1 MPAPRSSAGLSPSL
15 DALET
20 AVTRRTRSL
29 FADDVAERRG
39 GLIEAIAGRR
49 ILVVGG
55 GGSIGA
61 VTVRLAA
68 DLRPAALHVVDQNEN
83 YLAELVRDLR
93 GSPQGIDPRVEFR
106 MLPVDYGSPIMRR
119 FLSDAPPYDAVL
131 NFAAMKH
138 VRSEKDVYSTLQMFD
153 TNIIKHVRFK
163 TWLAEHGHGARY
175 FAVSTD
181 KAANPSSLMGASKRL
196 MEDVAFGVPTPPVGI
211 ATSARF
217 ANVAF
222 SNGSLLQG
230 FRHRLA
236 RGQPLAAPR
245 DTRRYFV
252 SHAEAGELCLLA
264 AFAAP
269 TGHIVFPR
277 MDPETELQP
286 LDEIARRFLAA
297 HGVAIVEAA
306 LANFR
311 HRGTARTLDE
321 RL

>member
-1 MPAPRSSAGLSPSL
+1 MPRTPILPPGSSPSL

-138 VRSEKDVYSTLQMFD
+138 VRSEKERVF
-153 TNIIKHVRFK
+153 
-163 TWLAEHGHGARY
+163 
-175 FAVSTD
+175 
-181 KAANPSSLMGASKRL
+181 
-196 MEDVAFGVPTPPVGI
+196 DVADVRHQHHQARAVQDLASRARAWRALLRRVDRQGWPTPR
-211 ATSARF
+211 A
-217 ANVAF
+217 
-222 SNGSLLQG
+222 
-230 FRHRLA
+230 
-236 RGQPLAAPR
+236 
-245 DTRRYFV
+245 
-252 SHAEAGELCLLA
+252 
-264 AFAAP
+264 
-269 TGHIVFPR
+269 
-277 MDPETELQP
+277 
-286 LDEIARRFLAA
+286 
-297 HGVAIVEAA
+297 
-306 LANFR
+306 
-311 HRGTARTLDE
+311 
-321 RL
+321 